1 MARRKM
7 YFRYEIPTNVVC
19 LVKILCI
26 DYERRELALK
36 DHKLS
41 PSTLDEY
48 RRLNG
53 AIDTAL
59 LELEVG
65 IRKIMLNDVQHN
77 RGFEHSRASS
87 FIAKNTYYSRKR
99 KLIYDI
105 AKELK
110 LYEKKDSC

>member
-7 YFRYEIPTNVVC
+7 YFRYEIPSNVVC
-19 LVKILCI
+19 IVKSLCV

-36 DHKLS
+36 NPKLS
-41 PSTLDEY
+41 SSVLDEY
-48 RRLNG
+48 KRLNN
-53 AIDTAL
+53 AIDIAL

-65 IRKIMLNDVQHN
+65 IRKIMLNDVQHG
-77 RGFEHSRASS
+77 RGYEYSRASS